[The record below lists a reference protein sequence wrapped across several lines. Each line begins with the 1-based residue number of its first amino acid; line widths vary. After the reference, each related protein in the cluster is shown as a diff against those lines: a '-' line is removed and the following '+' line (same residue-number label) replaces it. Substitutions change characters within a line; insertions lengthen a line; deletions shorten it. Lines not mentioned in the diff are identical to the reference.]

1 MSTAD
6 APPTLPSGALRAE
19 DHPSYPRVA
28 ALCAKYPAQ
37 GGALFQTFVD
47 LQFSARWRE
56 LEAFEVPRGEPAS
69 GSGGASGSDLGAAGW
84 AFVSGV
90 PRDGGAR
97 VPVLPLDIDETLSAG
112 VIRDIFAAL
121 PPDAPCVLL
130 ALMSGDGTVVYY
142 RLAKGMVK
150 PVN

>member
-6 APPTLPSGALRAE
+6 APPTLPSGPLRAQ

-56 LEAFEVPRGEPAS
+56 LEVFEVPRGEPDRGHSS
-69 GSGGASGSDLGAAGW
+69 GLGAAGW

-90 PRDGGAR
+90 PRDGSAR
-97 VPVLPLDIDETLSAG
+97 TPVLPLDIDETLSAG
-112 VIRDIFAAL
+112 VIRDIFSAL
-121 PPDAPCVLL
+121 PPDVPCVLL